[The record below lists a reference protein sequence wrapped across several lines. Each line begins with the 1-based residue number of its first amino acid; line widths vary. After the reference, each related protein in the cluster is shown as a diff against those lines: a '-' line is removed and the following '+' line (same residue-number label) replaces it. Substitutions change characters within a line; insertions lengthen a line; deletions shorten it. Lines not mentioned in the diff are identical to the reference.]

1 MKVRYRFILL
11 SFVITLATGCSN
23 KLSLEVDSN
32 VPTPLAT
39 KLPVNVGVYYSDDF
53 RNFLFEEDS
62 ELRENWV
69 IDNRASRLSLF
80 NEILP
85 SMFSLVNP
93 VDSLEVVDPAI
104 DLIIEPQVMEMQV
117 ALPDETHSENYEA
130 WIKYVIKMYHPS
142 GELLVQLP
150 ITGYGKTPTAIF
162 KNKERGLT
170 TAINMALRDI
180 GAKLVLDVP
189 RSPEVRT
196 WLHTKIDCTQYSYL
210 CS

>member
-1 MKVRYRFILL
+1 MKVTVRIILL
-11 SFVITLATGCSN
+11 PFLLALISACSN
-23 KLSLEVDSN
+23 KLTLEVDSE

-39 KLPVNVGVYYSDDF
+39 KLPVHVGVYYSENF
-53 RNFLFEEDS
+53 RNFLFQEDS
-62 ELRENWV
+62 ENRENWV
-69 IDNRASRLSLF
+69 IDNRESRVSLF
-80 NEILP
+80 NDILP
-85 SMFSLVNP
+85 SMFASVNMLESIDTA
-93 VDSLEVVDPAI
+93 DSTI

-130 WIKYVIKMYHPS
+130 WIKYVIKMYHPN
-142 GELLVQLP
+142 GDLLAQLP

-162 KNKERGLT
+162 KNKERGLS